1 MTPWSSENLSSRAF
15 VDPYAVLPQDSAWG
29 AAAQSRD
36 DVDALLPPPD
46 PAHRIGY
53 TLDPRDQRRLA
64 LHATLTA
71 AGVPPMP
78 EDRAAIDQISALPDD
93 VNDVLQ
99 RWLHH
104 TS

>member
-1 MTPWSSENLSSRAF
+1 MTPWTSENLSSRAF
-15 VDPYAVLPQDSAWG
+15 VDPYAVQPRDSAWT
-29 AAAQSRD
+29 AAVQPRD
-36 DVDALLPPPD
+36 DVDFLLAPPN
-46 PAHRIGY
+46 PAHRISY
-53 TLDPRDQRRLA
+53 TLDPWDERRLA

-78 EDRAAIDQISALPDD
+78 EDRAAIDQISALSAD